1 MLPKRHA
8 ATAACCCDPR
18 ISLFRLAYLC
28 NSDLPTELYLSER
41 FRYPFGF
48 NVSVTPQKSC
58 QVSQPEANTGA
69 CRRPLLAA
77 TRACNCC
84 TEQCT
89 SRALRGT
96 VWLLWWR
103 RCLTQEGD
111 GADGRYFRLRAVLQ
125 INEGGPCNVSAP
137 LRGASSVQRWADRSV
152 PSRGAIG
159 YQSELRSSTRG
170 ARLLQGYDELKGAT
184 GSRRSGSLIPSATG
198 TACAAAG
205 CMLLV
210 ACAR

>member
-1 MLPKRHA
+1 M
-8 ATAACCCDPR
+8 
-18 ISLFRLAYLC
+18 
-28 NSDLPTELYLSER
+28 
-41 FRYPFGF
+41 
-48 NVSVTPQKSC
+48 
-58 QVSQPEANTGA
+58 
-69 CRRPLLAA
+69 
-77 TRACNCC
+77 
-84 TEQCT
+84 
-89 SRALRGT
+89 
-96 VWLLWWR
+96 
-103 RCLTQEGD
+103 
-111 GADGRYFRLRAVLQ
+111 
-125 INEGGPCNVSAP
+125 SAP

-170 ARLLQGYDELKGAT
+170 ARLLQGYDELNGAK